1 MLVKQLIT
9 DLLSF
14 YLNVSHSLAALS
26 RIVRE
31 AGDNFLVQ
39 RLQISGAVSSSSVA
53 AIFPVVSHIQCPPL
67 PFGRI
72 CLVVLVMR
80 KGGRAVEVVPGI

>member
-53 AIFPVVSHIQCPPL
+53 AIS
-67 PFGRI
+67 R
-72 CLVVLVMR
+72 
-80 KGGRAVEVVPGI
+80 